1 MDWKQEAIGGAY
13 IVGRLAQVALAL
25 FGLSFAVLPFAG
37 DTNVL
42 TAILA
47 LLVTLVLL
55 GGVGVVQLLVINP
68 LRRTEDG
75 GGE

>member
-1 MDWKQEAIGGAY
+1 MGWKQEVIGGAY
-13 IVGRLAQVALAL
+13 ILGRLAQVALAL
-25 FGLSFAVLPFAG
+25 FGASFAVLPFAG
-37 DTNVL
+37 GTNVL

-55 GGVGVVQLLVINP
+55 GAVGVVQLLVISP

-75 GGE
+75 DNE

>member
-1 MDWKQEAIGGAY
+1 MDWKQEVIGGLY
-13 IVGRLAQVALAL
+13 LLGRVAQIALAL
-25 FGLSFAVLPFAG
+25 FGASFAVLPFAG

-55 GGVGVVQLLVINP
+55 GTVGVVQLLVINP
-68 LRRTEDG
+68 LRRTEDDA
-75 GGE
+75 E